1 MKMLRDFVYSPN
13 AQIVFDALKQFDFT
27 LPKEKGSVALT
38 SFEVITPDSFMWR
51 VNAGNIY
58 YLYAE
63 DYVPGLEYI
72 SSVFQTYLKSK
83 EWEFVPYR
91 NPKKFEQSN
100 PVLQADVYQGSDDAD
115 DMMKYAGESGY
126 DFVFLVRSKEDP
138 SWALFS
144 DHAPQGYLRT

>member
-1 MKMLRDFVYSPN
+1 MKMLRDFVYNPN
-13 AQIVFDALKQFDFT
+13 AQIVLDTLKQFDFT
-27 LPKEKGSVALT
+27 LPKEKGNIALT

-51 VNAGNIY
+51 IYAGDIY

-72 SSVFQTYLKSK
+72 SSVFQSYLKSN
-83 EWEFVPYR
+83 EWEFIPFR
-91 NPKKFEQSN
+91 SPKKFAQSN
-100 PVLQADVYQGSDDAD
+100 PVLQADVYQGATDAD

-138 SWALFS
+138 SLALFS
-144 DHAPQGYLRT
+144 DHAPQGYLSI